1 LLLFF
6 NINSRGFEKQERDAR
21 DGEVAGLMTWK
32 CQSHTHTQ
40 HTHDHIQWHSH
51 NQRMNKTQ
59 SHLANIQRLSQTKTT
74 CQKQQQHHILTNK
87 KKTKQNTHNN
97 NKAHIT
103 HHTQKTHRLST
114 MLFSSQ
120 LQHTHSITHTH
131 THSIILFLSR
141 WCHTMTHEVLWSQRE
156 KRWYGVCVLFVC
168 LFVWCLPKWKESC
181 CLIVIFDSHKKDHKN
196 V

>member
-1 LLLFF
+1 
-6 NINSRGFEKQERDAR
+6 
-21 DGEVAGLMTWK
+21 
-32 CQSHTHTQ
+32 
-40 HTHDHIQWHSH
+40 
-51 NQRMNKTQ
+51 MNKTQ

-120 LQHTHSITHTH
+120 LQHTHSITHTL
-131 THSIILFLSR
+131 THIQSFSFSLVDV
-141 WCHTMTHEVLWSQRE
+141 THNDTRSALEP
-156 KRWYGVCVLFVC
+156 KR
-168 LFVWCLPKWKESC
+168 
-181 CLIVIFDSHKKDHKN
+181 KKGDM
-196 V
+196 